1 MIRVN
6 SQSGKG
12 GVAWVLEQDRGLKL
26 PKRMQAD
33 FSRHVQGLA
42 DATSRELNAADISGL
57 FDQVYLPGDDAR
69 IQLVDYEESG
79 SAGNRVFVG
88 RLAID
93 GAERSISGRGNGLI
107 SGVIDALAGTT
118 GPSLDVV
125 DYSEHAIGHGADAQ
139 AAAYVEC
146 RTAEGRTVFGVGM
159 DTDIATASVRA
170 VLSAA
175 NRA

>member
-1 MIRVN
+1 M
-6 SQSGKG
+6 
-12 GVAWVLEQDRGLKL
+12 
-26 PKRMQAD
+26 AD
-33 FSRHVQGLA
+33 E
-42 DATSRELNAADISGL
+42 TSRELNAADIWSR
-57 FDQVYLPGDDAR
+57 FEQTYLPGDKERFA
-69 IQLVDYEESG
+69 LVDYEESG
-79 SAGNRVFVG
+79 VAGQRVFVG
-88 RLAID
+88 RIAVD
-93 GAERSISGRGNGLI
+93 GETRSISGRGNGLI

-146 RTAEGRTVFGVGM
+146 RTPDGRTVFGVGI
-159 DTDIATASVRA
+159 DADIATASVRA